1 MIKFNQK
8 ALLKRYMKMK
18 TKHRKNAKIE
28 FEKNFFKLMD
38 NVKTM
43 ANAQKYRNIKVLTKY
58 ERR

>member
-1 MIKFNQK
+1 
-8 ALLKRYMKMK
+8 MK